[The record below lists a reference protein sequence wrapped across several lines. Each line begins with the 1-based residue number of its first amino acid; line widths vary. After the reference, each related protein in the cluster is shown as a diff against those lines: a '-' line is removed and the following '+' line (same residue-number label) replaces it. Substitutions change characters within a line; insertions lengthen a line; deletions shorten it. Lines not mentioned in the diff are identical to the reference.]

1 MRNIILV
8 VLLFL
13 ILTSLSFAAVKQ
25 KFEPFVNHQD
35 FSLGIDMDSVKV
47 IKGPDYPLASLDARL
62 ILKKPQKHLRHKNPI
77 ASFISTVAADCKN
90 DNLLLLKSASYDV
103 KGNQLDAA
111 ANTIILKNPNHTN
124 SPVTRLML
132 LMCEASA
139 KANLIKK
146 RNEDPMLNI

>member
-1 MRNIILV
+1 MRNVVLV

-13 ILTSLSFAAVKQ
+13 ILTSLAFASVKQ

-35 FSLGIDMDSVKV
+35 FSLGIDLDSVQV
-47 IKGPDYPLASLDARL
+47 IKGPDYPLASLDAQL
-62 ILKKPQKHLRHKNPI
+62 ILKKPQKHPKHKNPI
-77 ASFISTVAADCKN
+77 VTFISTVAADCKN
-90 DNLLLLKSASYDV
+90 DNLLLLKSASFDV
-103 KGNQLDAA
+103 KGGLLESASH
-111 ANTIILKNPNHTN
+111 TIILKNPNHTN